1 MKVPG
6 ATISGFKRLSSVGP
20 LLENAANPLILSA
33 SLSVLTGGEY
43 LVVPQVLV
51 RVGRLFSLAPTV
63 STFFALAGAPR
74 ESRSTSPSE
83 FQSIPLFP
91 AEKRIVMFEYWRAEM
106 SACIDEAV

>member
-43 LVVPQVLV
+43 LVAPQVLV
-51 RVGRLFSLAPTV
+51 KVGRSFSLAPTV

-83 FQSIPLFP
+83 FESIPLFP
-91 AEKRIVMFEYWRAEM
+91 AEKRIVMFGYWRAEM
-106 SACIDEAV
+106 SACMDEVV